1 MIVFFNTLAKLLDQF
16 CLTYFLN
23 NHIKKKKFQH
33 TGTIK
38 LRKKLSKATII
49 SEIITKIVFLS
60 PYGANGVLCNAVDKR
75 SKI

>member
-23 NHIKKKKFQH
+23 HIKKKSFSTQE
-33 TGTIK
+33 
-38 LRKKLSKATII
+38 LSSYEKKLSKATII

-60 PYGANGVLCNAVDKR
+60 PYGANGVLCNAVNKR